1 MGKVVNLR
9 RARKRKARE
18 ADEIT
23 AAANRNLHGVPKREH
38 LTAKAKTRLEERA
51 LDALRLDP
59 READ

>member
-23 AAANRNLHGVPKREH
+23 AAANRNLHGVAKREH
-38 LTAKAKTRLEERA
+38 LTAKAKTRLQERA
-51 LDALRLDP
+51 LDSLRLDP
-59 READ
+59 RDAD